1 MRSLMLRTACTQ
13 KPLSRLRN
21 FTLKRAFTLLE
32 ILLATVLL
40 ATLIGVA
47 AYNFNSLSENAQY
60 KEAKENLKTLIVSH
74 RHKAAYDQKTVEVDL
89 NQITNEL
96 NIVDA
101 SKIVFFSDGSVE
113 ESYII
118 VSSLDGKYTNKL
130 IINIIGYV
138 SESSDIDVPVIESE
152 DRLPLENYEEAF

>member
-1 MRSLMLRTACTQ
+1 MQKSLC
-13 KPLSRLRN
+13 RLRN
-21 FTLKRAFTLLE
+21 FTLKKAFTLLE
-32 ILLATVLL
+32 ILLATALL
-40 ATLIGVA
+40 ATLIAVA

-60 KEAKENLKTLIVSH
+60 NQAKENLKTLIISH

-138 SESSDIDVPVIESE
+138 SESSDIEVPVIESE

>member
-1 MRSLMLRTACTQ
+1 M
-13 KPLSRLRN
+13 KKEKG
-21 FTLKRAFTLLE
+21 FTLIELLLAISLLVTLLS
-32 ILLATVLL
+32 
-40 ATLIGVA
+40 VA
-47 AYNFNSLSENAQY
+47 AFNFNSLSENAQY
-60 KEAKENLKTLIVSH
+60 KEAKQNLKTLIISN

-101 SKIVFFSDGSVE
+101 TKIIFFSDGSIE

-130 IINIIGYV
+130 IINVIGYV
-138 SESSDIDVPVIESE
+138 TESEDIEIPVIESK
-152 DRLPLENYEEAF
+152 DRLPVENYEESF

>member
-1 MRSLMLRTACTQ
+1 M
-13 KPLSRLRN
+13 KKVKG
-21 FTLKRAFTLLE
+21 FTLIELLLAISLLVTLLS
-32 ILLATVLL
+32 
-40 ATLIGVA
+40 VA
-47 AYNFNSLSENAQY
+47 AFNFNSLSENAQY
-60 KEAKENLKTLIVSH
+60 KEAKQNLKTLIISN

-101 SKIVFFSDGSVE
+101 TKIIFFSDGSIE

-130 IINIIGYV
+130 IINVIGYV
-138 SESSDIDVPVIESE
+138 TESEDIEIPVIESK
-152 DRLPLENYEEAF
+152 DRLPVENYEESF

>member
-1 MRSLMLRTACTQ
+1 MKQ
-13 KPLSRLRN
+13 KG
-21 FTLKRAFTLLE
+21 FTLIELLLAISLLV
-32 ILLATVLL
+32 ILLS
-40 ATLIGVA
+40 VA
-47 AYNFNSLSENAQY
+47 VFNFNSLSENAQY
-60 KEAKENLKTLIVSH
+60 KEAKENLKTLIISH
-74 RHKAAYDQKTVEVDL
+74 RHKAAYNQKTVEVDL

-138 SESSDIDVPVIESE
+138 SESSDFEIPEIKSE
-152 DRLPLENYEEAF
+152 DRLPIENYEEAF